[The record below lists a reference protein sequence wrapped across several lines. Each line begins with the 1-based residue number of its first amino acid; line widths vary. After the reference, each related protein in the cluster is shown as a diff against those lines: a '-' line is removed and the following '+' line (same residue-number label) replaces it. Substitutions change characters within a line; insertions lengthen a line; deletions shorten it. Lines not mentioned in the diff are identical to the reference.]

1 MVNHGKFTYRIG
13 VAVLLILLMGGIAR
27 GAEQGDAEPAD
38 AGASAAPGPADKKE
52 LPEPAPTIT
61 DTHSPH
67 SLMDA
72 YAGYRFLSV
81 NRNGGR
87 AAEYEYLHSSPVLG
101 GLANY
106 LGPDTKFSLA
116 GRYLSDNDYHGDFT
130 YDYKGVYRVNLRT
143 ESLFH
148 NLDHEPLFTPAFTL
162 HDNTTNTDSHY
173 SPNDLNP
180 GDIYGVKVEQD
191 LARFRYKFPR
201 FPVHLNL
208 GYWRMIKEGTAQQRF
223 ADQAFEGTGIPNTS
237 ILNTIF
243 SKTRTV
249 DRQTHEGEFGFD
261 THLGL
266 FDFIYDF
273 RIREFREHTA
283 TPRDQFI
290 QPRTDPDLVMQ
301 RNAGIF
307 EHNENPD
314 SRFYAHTI
322 RLHTS
327 MSGGLV
333 GAASYTYGRRENLS
347 NLTDFRGADQ
357 TFSTIQNIAGDLSY
371 TPCQSLSMALKY
383 RRQDV
388 ERSGPLTLAS
398 LPGIVVNPPVTVR
411 PALDTQRDVITAT
424 LSYRPTTLLTL
435 KGEYKGEFLSRDN
448 LGPWV
453 QPGKISTLSFP
464 AHSDLHTGSLTL
476 LSRPVKGLKL
486 MAEYRYSTADNP
498 AYPAAYEE
506 KHEGALRASYN
517 APSRWGV
524 TAGTRIS
531 EENSDHLTV
540 TSLDIT
546 PVPLQMPRNKKS
558 ADATVSLWFVP
569 LARLTV
575 TGSYSLLRSS
585 TDQAVLFAS
594 SNSGSSTLTNYTSQ
608 AQIYAV
614 NAVYHCDERLDLA
627 LALQQ
632 VRSVAEFDPQF
643 IAVSATQ
650 DTSGIKEISRLKTV
664 ESTLSARADYR
675 FARNL
680 SCALE
685 YAFKDY
691 DEKNTPLFNGS
702 VNSVMLFL
710 AAKW

>member
-1 MVNHGKFTYRIG
+1 VANHCKFASRIG
-13 VAVLLILLMGGIAR
+13 LAALLVLLMNGI
-27 GAEQGDAEPAD
+27 GWGVENEQPESAD
-38 AGASAAPGPADKKE
+38 AGSPSVLATADEQE
-52 LPEPAPTIT
+52 LPVFPEAIPVTT
-61 DTHSPH
+61 ETHT
-67 SLMDA
+67 LVEA
-72 YAGYRFLSV
+72 LAGYRFISI

-106 LGPDTKFSLA
+106 LGPDTKFSLE
-116 GRYLSDNDYHGDFT
+116 GGYLNDNDYHGDLT

-148 NLDHEPLFTPAFTL
+148 NLDNEQLFSPEFTQSSGSVYL
-162 HDNTTNTDSHY
+162 PSSSDTGK
-173 SPNDLNP
+173 LF
-180 GDIYGVKVEQD
+180 GVRVEQD
-191 LARFRYKFPR
+191 LARFRYKFPS

-208 GYWRMIKEGTAQQRF
+208 SYWRMLKEGAAQQRF
-223 ADQAFEGTGIPNTS
+223 ADQAFEGTPNTIYS
-237 ILNTIF
+237 Q
-243 SKTRTV
+243 SRRV
-249 DRQTHEGEFGFD
+249 DRQTHEGEFGLD
-261 THLGL
+261 AHLGL
-266 FDFIYDF
+266 FDLIYDF
-273 RIREFREHTA
+273 RIREFREHAA
-283 TPRDQFI
+283 TPADTFFI
-290 QPRTDPDLVMQ
+290 ARLDPVLVMQ
-301 RNAGIF
+301 RNAGNF

-357 TFSTIQNIAGDLSY
+357 AFSTIQNIAGDFSY
-371 TPCQSLSMALKY
+371 TPCRSFSMALKY

-411 PALDTQRDVITAT
+411 QALDTQKDVITAT
-424 LSYRPTTLLTL
+424 LSYRPTALLTL
-435 KGEYKGEFLSRDN
+435 KGEYKGEFIARDN

-464 AHSDLHTGSLTL
+464 GHSDLHTGSLTL

-486 MAEYRYSTADNP
+486 MAEYRYCTADNP

-506 KHEGALRASYN
+506 KHEGTLRASYN

-524 TAGTRIS
+524 TAGARIS
-531 EENSDHLTV
+531 AENSDHLTA
-540 TSLDIT
+540 TSLDLVNNP
-546 PVPLQMPRNKKS
+546 PVTSVTLQMPRDKKQ
-558 ADATVSLWFVP
+558 ADATASVWFVP
-569 LARLTV
+569 LAKLTV
-575 TGSYSLLRSS
+575 TGNYSFLRSS

-594 SNSGSSTLTNYTSQ
+594 TNAASNTLTNYTSQ

-614 NAVYHCDERLDLA
+614 NAVYHCVERLDLA

-632 VRSVAEFDPQF
+632 VRSFAEFDPQ
-643 IAVSATQ
+643 IIDVSTTQ
-650 DTSGIKEISRLKTV
+650 NTRGIKEISRIKTV

-702 VNSVMLFL
+702 VNSVMLYL
-710 AAKW
+710 AARW

>member
-1 MVNHGKFTYRIG
+1 VSNHFKFVSRIG
-13 VAVLLILLMGGIAR
+13 LTALLVLLMNGVGWGIDKE
-27 GAEQGDAEPAD
+27 AESVD
-38 AGASAAPGPADKKE
+38 AGSPLLPVPAGEQE
-52 LPEPAPTIT
+52 LPVVPEAIPAGTE
-61 DTHSPH
+61 THT
-67 SLMDA
+67 LVEA
-72 YAGYRFLSV
+72 LAGYRFISV
-81 NRNGGR
+81 KRNGGR

-106 LGPDTKFSLA
+106 LGPDTKFSLE
-116 GRYLSDNDYHGDFT
+116 GGYLNDNDYHGDLT

-148 NLDHEPLFTPAFTL
+148 NLDHEPLFSPAFTL
-162 HDNTTNTDSHY
+162 GSATYT
-173 SPNDLNP
+173 PVDLNP
-180 GDIYGVKVEQD
+180 ADLYGVRVEQD
-191 LARFRYKFPR
+191 LARFRYKFPQY
-201 FPVHLNL
+201 PVHLNL
-208 GYWRMIKEGTAQQRF
+208 GYWRLLKEGAAQQRF
-223 ADQAFEGTGIPNTS
+223 ADLAFEGTPNTIYS
-237 ILNTIF
+237 Q
-243 SKTRTV
+243 SRRV
-249 DRQTHEGEFGFD
+249 DRQTHEGEFGLD

-273 RIREFREHTA
+273 RIREFREHPA
-283 TPRDQFI
+283 TPADTFFI
-290 QPRTDPDLVMQ
+290 ARLDPTLVMQ
-301 RNAGIF
+301 RNGGLL

-357 TFSTIQNIAGDLSY
+357 TFSTIQNIAGDFTY
-371 TPCQSLSMALKY
+371 TPCRSFSMTFKY

-398 LPGIVVNPPVTVR
+398 LPGLVVNPPVAVR
-411 PALDTQRDVITAT
+411 QALDTQKDVITAT
-424 LSYRPTTLLTL
+424 LSYRPTALLTL
-435 KGEYKGEFLSRDN
+435 KGEYKGEFLSRES
-448 LGPWV
+448 LGSWV
-453 QPGKISTLSFP
+453 QPGKISTLSYP
-464 AHSDLHTGSLTL
+464 GHSDLHTGSLTL

-498 AYPAAYEE
+498 AYPTAYEE
-506 KHEGALRASYN
+506 KYEGTLRASYN

-531 EENSDHLTV
+531 GENSDHLTA
-540 TSLDIT
+540 TSLDLVNPSVT
-546 PVPLQMPRNKKS
+546 LQMPRDKKS
-558 ADATVSLWFVP
+558 ADATVSVWFVP
-569 LARLTV
+569 LEKLTV

-585 TDQAVLFAS
+585 TDQAVLFVS
-594 SNSGSSTLTNYTSQ
+594 TNSGSSTLTNYTSQ

-614 NAVYHCDERLDLA
+614 NAVYHCDDRLDLA

-632 VRSVAEFDPQF
+632 VRSFAEFDPQP
-643 IAVSATQ
+643 ISSTL
-650 DTSGIKEISRLKTV
+650 DTSGVKEISRLKTV

-702 VNSVMLFL
+702 VNSVMLYL